1 MILGIL
7 QARCGSTRL
16 PGKVLK
22 PILGRPM
29 LAFQIERLQRAA
41 ALDEL
46 IVATSTEV
54 ADGAVEELCT
64 ALGVPCYRG
73 SHDDVL
79 DRFYRAASSHAAEH
93 VARFTGDCPLADPE
107 VVDHVIGVHREQGND
122 YTSNAL
128 ERTYPNGLD
137 VEVFRY
143 SCLEQA
149 WREAQ
154 LPSQRE
160 HVTPFFYGN
169 PQRFRLGS
177 VRGETDLSG
186 HRWAVDEPADLRLV
200 TAIFEA
206 LYPQNA
212 AFSTADVLALLQRRP
227 ELVELNRDVS
237 GTAGRE
243 RSVDDDDSTEGG
255 G

>member
-29 LAFQIERLQRAA
+29 LAHQIERLRRAA

-64 ALGVPCYRG
+64 ALGLPCYRG

-93 VARFTGDCPLADPE
+93 VARFTGDCPLADPDI
-107 VVDHVIGVHREQGND
+107 V
-122 YTSNAL
+122 YL
-128 ERTYPNGLD
+128 
-137 VEVFRY
+137 
-143 SCLEQA
+143 
-149 WREAQ
+149 
-154 LPSQRE
+154 
-160 HVTPFFYGN
+160 
-169 PQRFRLGS
+169 
-177 VRGETDLSG
+177 
-186 HRWAVDEPADLRLV
+186 
-200 TAIFEA
+200 
-206 LYPQNA
+206 
-212 AFSTADVLALLQRRP
+212 
-227 ELVELNRDVS
+227 
-237 GTAGRE
+237 
-243 RSVDDDDSTEGG
+243 
-255 G
+255 